1 MNMRQNNIGVLGGE
15 MIVDALKKNRSLREL
30 CVADNR
36 IGPENATAIAARLV
50 GTARAI
56 GRSFLI
62 DQLQVPAIHLEKAN
76 AKSGH
81 H

>member
-1 MNMRQNNIGVLGGE
+1 MLA
-15 MIVDALKKNRSLREL
+15 DALKKNRSLKEL

-50 GTARAI
+50 GTASAI

-62 DQLQVPAIHLEKAN
+62 DELQIPSIHLEKDRR
-76 AKSGH
+76 H
-81 H
+81 HDH